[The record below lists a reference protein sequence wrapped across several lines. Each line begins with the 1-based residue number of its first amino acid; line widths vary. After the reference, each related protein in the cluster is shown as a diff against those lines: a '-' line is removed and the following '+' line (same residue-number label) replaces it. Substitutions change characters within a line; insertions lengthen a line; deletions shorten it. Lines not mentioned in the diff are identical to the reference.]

1 MQVIFRDFDPFN
13 CWFWLRFPNVPGQ
26 GERQYL
32 EETFN
37 SWYFLGRLGAFNAE
51 NLQVHEEGIDVSW
64 MAYDNDEAETS
75 LLAVMHNMGEFE
87 YQNEWARVWLDLGTS
102 DAVAIDILIN
112 ALRTLDR
119 DLLQIEEIFI
129 GGINE
134 GWPVEESD
142 DRFFEN

>member
-1 MQVIFRDFDPFN
+1 MQVNFRDFDPFN

-51 NLQVHEEGIDVSW
+51 NLQVHEEGADVSW
-64 MAYDNDEAETS
+64 MSYDNDDAETS

-87 YQNEWARVWLDLGTS
+87 YQSEWARVWLDLGTS
-102 DAVAIDILIN
+102 DGVALDVLI
-112 ALRTLDR
+112 
-119 DLLQIEEIFI
+119 IH
-129 GGINE
+129 
-134 GWPVEESD
+134 
-142 DRFFEN
+142 